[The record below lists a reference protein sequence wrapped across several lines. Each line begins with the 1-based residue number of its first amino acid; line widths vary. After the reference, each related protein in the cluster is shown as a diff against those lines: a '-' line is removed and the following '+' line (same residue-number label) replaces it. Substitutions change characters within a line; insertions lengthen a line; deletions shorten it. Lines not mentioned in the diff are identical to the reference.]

1 MPAFLLLVSCN
12 CVCPWLPVS
21 RLLDI
26 LCTAHFP
33 AHLYPLLL
41 ILPSLSSL
49 APSHSSPLLILLSL
63 ALLPLEMHMFHQ
75 ASLKLGL
82 DRAVLA
88 HARNEQV
95 QTASYTLLSIPIDIQ
110 FFSL

>member
-1 MPAFLLLVSCN
+1 MPACLLLVSCN

-41 ILPSLSSL
+41 I
-49 APSHSSPLLILLSL
+49 PLLIPLSL
-63 ALLPLEMHMFHQ
+63 PLLPSEMHMFHQ

-95 QTASYTLLSIPIDIQ
+95 QTASYTLLSIPIDI
-110 FFSL
+110 